1 MAIRNDNNQGFLTK
15 SLADFENKFDYI
27 TTRAFANI
35 KKTLNITKNN
45 IHKRS
50 KYLLLKGKIE
60 KIKDE
65 IETTNT
71 KQLSYEIIKLDG
83 KNGERNLVI
92 IKPNE

>member
-1 MAIRNDNNQGFLTK
+1 MCIRDR
-15 SLADFENKFDYI
+15 
-27 TTRAFANI
+27 TRAFANI

-50 KYLLLKGKIE
+50 KYLLLKGKKE
-60 KIKDE
+60 KIEDE